1 MKALSPDLRERIVQA
16 YLNGEGSQKHIAQ
29 RFSVSQRTVRRL
41 VKLFRT
47 TGSLLPRTRF
57 NGRSPILGPQDRQGL
72 LQRFKENPDLTQ
84 EQLARR
90 LTEAGRP
97 VSQQTVSRALKR
109 LRITRKKRP

>member
-1 MKALSPDLRERIVQA
+1 MKALSPDLRERIVKA

-41 VKLFRT
+41 VKLYRS

-57 NGRSPILGPQDRQGL
+57 NGRSPILGPQDRQWL
-72 LQRFKENPDLTQ
+72 LQLFKENPDLTQ
-84 EQLARR
+84 EQLAHR

-109 LRITRKKRP
+109 LGITRKKRP